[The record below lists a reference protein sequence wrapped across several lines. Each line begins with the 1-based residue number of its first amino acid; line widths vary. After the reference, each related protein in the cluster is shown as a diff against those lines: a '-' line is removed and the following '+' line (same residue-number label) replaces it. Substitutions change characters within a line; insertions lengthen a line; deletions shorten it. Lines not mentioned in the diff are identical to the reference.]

1 MRQLLLLALA
11 ASASGLASLFQPARP
26 PLRARSCAAQ
36 EPGGQEPG
44 EPEAKG
50 PLAEAKESWRRTR
63 ALVAAFSVPR
73 IEEDDLPEAVA
84 LHKRLEQAKAG
95 GSADVGELSRLTAQ
109 YYRAS
114 YERVVSRP
122 AVKEGLPVFFSA
134 ANGAIALLV
143 LRLLLPRLLAIESM
157 GDLYDLA
164 PELGLPTKEE
174 LATYIDYA
182 QALDLPTKF
191 GLFLLIICAEKVTLV
206 GEILPVGVVLP
217 SLSPVLFG
225 GVLQGTLISAFCAA
239 VGSSLNFVLG
249 KSFLYERVRNL
260 EIFGQ
265 PPVKDT
271 TWYRAL
277 SANIE
282 KDGFKAALLL
292 RLAPVLPIPI
302 DAHWCRVWLHA
313 AQAADC
319 LLLRDTVL

>member
-122 AVKEGLPVFFSA
+122 AVKEGLPVV
-134 ANGAIALLV
+134 LLGGEW
-143 LRLLLPRLLAIESM
+143 RHRAR
-157 GDLYDLA
+157 
-164 PELGLPTKEE
+164 
-174 LATYIDYA
+174 
-182 QALDLPTKF
+182 
-191 GLFLLIICAEKVTLV
+191 IC
-206 GEILPVGVVLP
+206 
-217 SLSPVLFG
+217 
-225 GVLQGTLISAFCAA
+225 
-239 VGSSLNFVLG
+239 
-249 KSFLYERVRNL
+249 
-260 EIFGQ
+260 
-265 PPVKDT
+265 
-271 TWYRAL
+271 
-277 SANIE
+277 
-282 KDGFKAALLL
+282 
-292 RLAPVLPIPI
+292 
-302 DAHWCRVWLHA
+302 
-313 AQAADC
+313 
-319 LLLRDTVL
+319 